1 MTSSCHPLFPQQ
13 SQMLVTAFAPV
24 TFMPSSLLCS
34 NPTSG
39 YPSGPLRL
47 QDFDFPYHS
56 MVETPRPPRYVHNPL
71 CARHALGPRR
81 NLLRLASCLTLVA
94 CYLWKDIGFRSI
106 LITRQN
112 RFTLSHC
119 GSHTPLPTLKSALTG

>member
-34 NPTSG
+34 NPTSR
-39 YPSGPLRL
+39 YPSSPLRL
-47 QDFDFPYHS
+47 QDFSFLYHS
-56 MVETPRPPRYVHNPL
+56 MVEIPRPPRYAHNPL

-81 NLLRLASCLTLVA
+81 NLLRLALCLILVA
-94 CYLWKDIGFRSI
+94 CCQREDIGFHSI
-106 LITRQN
+106 YITGLN

-119 GSHTPLPTLKSALTG
+119 GSHTPLPTLKSALTS